1 MQYRIAIH
9 RTLSPSLLRLG
20 RELANVRVSIPMAR
34 SRPKQL
40 ETGSLRSRV
49 AAKPLQP
56 HNPKAQPKPSSCS
69 PKHIHVFQRP
79 MPLYSQVADQNN
91 NKSLSGF
98 KAQSLRFVWDLL
110 QDTYVKELHGMQGL
124 RKTGS
129 DNLAQPLG
137 LGAIDETK

>member
-1 MQYRIAIH
+1 
-9 RTLSPSLLRLG
+9 
-20 RELANVRVSIPMAR
+20 
-34 SRPKQL
+34 
-40 ETGSLRSRV
+40 
-49 AAKPLQP
+49 
-56 HNPKAQPKPSSCS
+56 
-69 PKHIHVFQRP
+69 